1 MIFSQGARTLA
12 AVIARHLAAPL
23 VTALRERPVVLLNG
37 ARQAGKSTLATWVA
51 SGPHPATYLSFDD
64 ARTLAAARGDAAG
77 FVDGFAGPVVLDEIQ
92 KAVDLLPA
100 IKRSVDCD
108 RRPGRF
114 LLTGSADVL
123 MLPRVS
129 ESLAGRMEILTLWPL
144 SQGEIDGRREAFVDA
159 CFGAAPLNEPVETD
173 PWPRLV
179 ERMLRGG
186 YPEVVS
192 RGADLQRDR
201 WFDSYLTTLLQ
212 REIRDLAQVESLTA
226 LPRLLA
232 VLAARATGLVNFAEL
247 SRSTTIPQTTLKRY
261 VALLDLTFI
270 IETLPAWAANLSQR
284 LIKSPKLLLTDSGL
298 LGHLLGL
305 TADALLARR
314 ELAGPLLETFVAMEL
329 RKQIGWSR
337 TRPRMFHLRTTAGR
351 EVDLVLEAR
360 GGAVVGIE
368 VKASATVDAGDF
380 KALRL
385 LADATGKK
393 FQRGVVVYAGS
404 QSLPFGPKLHALPVS
419 AIWRLGA
426 ETVPSSESTT
436 TA

>member
-1 MIFSQGARTLA
+1 
-12 AVIARHLAAPL
+12 
-23 VTALRERPVVLLNG
+23 
-37 ARQAGKSTLATWVA
+37 
-51 SGPHPATYLSFDD
+51 
-64 ARTLAAARGDAAG
+64 
-77 FVDGFAGPVVLDEIQ
+77 
-92 KAVDLLPA
+92 
-100 IKRSVDCD
+100 
-108 RRPGRF
+108 
-114 LLTGSADVL
+114 
-123 MLPRVS
+123 
-129 ESLAGRMEILTLWPL
+129 
-144 SQGEIDGRREAFVDA
+144 
-159 CFGAAPLNEPVETD
+159 
-173 PWPRLV
+173 
-179 ERMLRGG
+179 
-186 YPEVVS
+186 
-192 RGADLQRDR
+192 
-201 WFDSYLTTLLQ
+201 
-212 REIRDLAQVESLTA
+212 
-226 LPRLLA
+226 
-232 VLAARATGLVNFAEL
+232 VNFAEL

-261 VALLDLTFI
+261 MALLDLTFI
-270 IETLPAWAANLSQR
+270 IESLPAWAANLSQR

-337 TRPRMFHLRTTAGR
+337 TRPRMYHLRTTDGR

-393 FQRGVVVYAGS
+393 FHRGVVVYAGS
-404 QSLPFGPKLHALPVS
+404 QSLPFGPRLHALPVS

-426 ETVPSSESTT
+426 ATVPSSESTT